1 MNYGLYSTTCVVNV
15 VDTVFALSV
24 TIDHAA
30 IAIKVG
36 EVFKLNATVLP
47 EDAANK
53 SVTWSSDNTDVATVD
68 GTGLVTAISAGQ
80 AIITV
85 TTQDGNKTCT
95 STVTV
100 LPLVL
105 QEKNIEIVGRK
116 TLVDGEDII
125 VSEEAP
131 VSPKVNQL
139 WKSPV
144 GIFIWKNGQFIDT
157 GVKTIE
163 ELEELSK
170 TAPNIVFND
179 DEGKIDRLNRSESS
193 IAVLNDKIVSKVEA
207 SEVSSIIEQNPYSV
221 RVAFNKITPDIQNIN
236 GTFYIENG
244 RLQVTNG
251 NGTVIIDGSSNIHKI
266 VATGI
271 IDMFTSTGAT
281 NNTVSIVHNLG
292 YKPVYQCFQ
301 QDIVNDPDISVSLPA
316 FSLGGV
322 TSDGIVFDS
331 IIRARVDE
339 QRLYIDLLRSQSYAD
354 NGQGNHIRI
363 RYFVYKEVA
372 F

>member
-24 TIDHAA
+24 TIDHSS
-30 IAIKVG
+30 IALKVG
-36 EVFKLNATVLP
+36 ETFKLNATIYPQDTV
-47 EDAANK
+47 NK
-53 SVTWSSDNTDVATVD
+53 NVTWSSSNTAVATVN
-68 GTGLVTAISAGQ
+68 GTGLVTAKSIGQ
-80 AIITV
+80 SIITV
-85 TTQDGNKTCT
+85 TTQDGNRTCT

-100 LPLVL
+100 LSPIL
-105 QEKNIEIVGRK
+105 QEKNIDVVGRK
-116 TLVDGEDII
+116 TLVDEKDII
-125 VSEEAP
+125 ISETAP
-131 VSPKVNQL
+131 TQPKVNQL
-139 WKSPV
+139 WKSSE
-144 GIFIWKNGQFIDT
+144 GIFIWKNGQFNDT
-157 GVKTIE
+157 GAKTIE
-163 ELEELSK
+163 DLEVLSK

-179 DEGKIDRLNRSESS
+179 NEGRIDRLNRSESS
-193 IAVLNDKIVSKVEA
+193 ITVLNDKIISKVEA
-207 SEVSSIIEQNPYSV
+207 SEVSSIIEQNPSSV

-236 GTFYIENG
+236 GTFLIENG

-281 NNTVSIVHNLG
+281 SNTVSIVHNLG

-301 QDIVNDPDISVSLPA
+301 QDIVNDPNISVALPA
-316 FSLGGV
+316 FSLGGAISNGV
-322 TSDGIVFDS
+322 VFES
-331 IIRARVDE
+331 IIRARADE
-339 QRLYIDLLRSQSYAD
+339 QRLYIDILRSQSYAD
-354 NGQGNHIRI
+354 SGHGNHIRI

>member
-1 MNYGLYSTTCVVNV
+1 LNYGLYSTTCVVSV

-24 TIDHAA
+24 TIDHAS

-36 EVFKLNATVLP
+36 ETFKLNATVLP
-47 EDAANK
+47 EDTANK
-53 SVTWSSDNTDVATVD
+53 NVTWSSSNADVATVD
-68 GTGLVTAISAGQ
+68 GTGLVNAISAGQ

-100 LPLVL
+100 LPQVL
-105 QEKNIEIVGRK
+105 QEKNIDIVGRK
-116 TLVDGEDII
+116 TLLAEKDII
-125 VSEEAP
+125 ISQAAP
-131 VSPKVNQL
+131 AEPKVNQL
-139 WKSPV
+139 WKSSE
-144 GIFIWKNGQFIDT
+144 GIFIWKNGQFNDT
-157 GVKTIE
+157 GAKTIE

-170 TAPNIVFND
+170 SAPNIVFND
-179 DEGKIDRLNRSESS
+179 DEGRIDRLNKAESS
-193 IAVLNDKIVSKVEA
+193 ITVLNDKMVSKVES
-207 SEVSSIIEQNPYSV
+207 SEVSSVIEQNPSSV

-244 RLQVTNG
+244 KLQVTNG

-301 QDIVNDPDISVSLPA
+301 QDILNEPNISVSLPA
-316 FSLGGV
+316 FSLGEASSNGV
-322 TSDGIVFDS
+322 VFES
-331 IIRARVDE
+331 IIRARIDE
-339 QRLYIDLLRSQSYAD
+339 QRLYIDILRSQSYAD
-354 NGQGNHIRI
+354 SGQGNHIRI